1 MPTTARN
8 RGAGR
13 TVRPA
18 PPATYPQHITVT
30 VVRVN
35 TIIIA
40 NLIGLAASL
49 ASSLQHPS
57 HVVYLWGHKDEP
69 PVLRGLS
76 LASILFTTANSVMW
90 AIYGVLYNAWPTT
103 IAAAAALVVMAI
115 TAWLLVRARVWTPLG
130 TAAFLAFTTV
140 CTWWSFWV
148 SQDTLGLWGNI
159 LSIVM
164 WIPAAMRV
172 VRRRGTVA
180 ALAYPPLMSWIIVAT
195 NVAWI
200 VYGVM
205 LDDIWLWLSSPVS
218 IVCAGIMLWSY
229 HSTARVLGTQPE
241 VPEDEPVPAK

>member
-1 MPTTARN
+1 M
-8 RGAGR
+8 
-13 TVRPA
+13 RPA

-115 TAWLLVRARVWTPLG
+115 TAWLLARARVWTPLG
-130 TAAFLAFTTV
+130 TAAFLAFTAA

-148 SQDTLGLWGNI
+148 SQDTLGLWGNV

-180 ALAYPPLMSWIIVAT
+180 ALAYPPLTSWIIVAT

-229 HSTARVLGTQPE
+229 HSTARVLGTRAE
-241 VPEDEPVPAK
+241 VSEDEPVPAK

>member
-1 MPTTARN
+1 M
-8 RGAGR
+8 
-13 TVRPA
+13 
-18 PPATYPQHITVT
+18 
-30 VVRVN
+30 VRVS

-40 NLIGLAASL
+40 NLIGLTASL
-49 ASSLQHPS
+49 ASALQHPS

-76 LASILFTTANSVMW
+76 LASIYFTTANSVMW
-90 AIYGVLYNAWPTT
+90 AIYGALYNAWPTT

-115 TAWLLVRARVWTPLG
+115 TAALLIRAKVWNVVL
-130 TAAFLAFTTV
+130 TAAFVAFTAA

-148 SQDTLGLWGNI
+148 GQDTLGLWGNI

-180 ALAYPPLMSWIIVAT
+180 ALAYPPLTSWIIVAT

-200 VYGVM
+200 VYGAM

>member
-1 MPTTARN
+1 MQ
-8 RGAGR
+8 
-13 TVRPA
+13 VD
-18 PPATYPQHITVT
+18 
-30 VVRVN
+30 
-35 TIIIA
+35 TIVIA
-40 NLIGLAASL
+40 NLVGLTASL
-49 ASSLQHPS
+49 ASALQHPS

-115 TAWLLVRARVWTPLG
+115 TAWLLVRAKVWTVLG
-130 TAAFLAFTTV
+130 TAAFLAFTTGF
-140 CTWWSFWV
+140 TLWSFWV
-148 SQDTLGLWGNI
+148 GQDTLGLWGNV

-164 WIPAAMRV
+164 WIPAAARV
-172 VRRRGTVA
+172 VRSRGSVA
-180 ALAYPPLMSWIIVAT
+180 ALAYPPATSWIIVAT

-218 IVCAGIMLWSY
+218 IVCAGVMLWAY
-229 HSTARVLGTQPE
+229 HSTSRVLGTQPG
-241 VPEDEPVPAK
+241 VDEDEPVPAK